1 MYFLFDRSMV
11 WLLRVGFYHY
21 AVGEAGDEG
30 VFNGDGGEV
39 NGADVAGKD
48 LSEGAEGVLW
58 DEGED
63 GGAGEVPE
71 LLRLGEEL
79 SGEVAGAGDRSD
91 VIGFRRE
98 DDGGVRCVVSRRE
111 KWVSLV
117 LMVLHR
123 EFVIWIRDTKKLKIL
138 EQLYKEKV
146 PAFRAGFYCYPM

>member
-1 MYFLFDRSMV
+1 M
-11 WLLRVGFYHY
+11 
-21 AVGEAGDEG
+21 AGEDLGD
-30 VFNGDGGEV
+30 
-39 NGADVAGKD
+39 
-48 LSEGAEGVLW
+48 GAEGVLA
-58 DEGED
+58 DGGED

-123 EFVIWIRDTKKLKIL
+123 EFVI
-138 EQLYKEKV
+138 
-146 PAFRAGFYCYPM
+146 

>member
-1 MYFLFDRSMV
+1 M
-11 WLLRVGFYHY
+11 
-21 AVGEAGDEG
+21 AGEDLGD
-30 VFNGDGGEV
+30 
-39 NGADVAGKD
+39 A
-48 LSEGAEGVLW
+48 AEGVLA
-58 DEGED
+58 DGGED
-63 GGAGEVPE
+63 GRAGEVPE

-123 EFVIWIRDTKKLKIL
+123 EFVI
-138 EQLYKEKV
+138 
-146 PAFRAGFYCYPM
+146 